1 MLLYFFLYYIY
12 RVLCDCCCVQ
22 AAASSAVESLID
34 MQGCLVVIFTSS
46 RWGQQE
52 RGGEGHPGPALPLSL
67 GTIKPT
73 CISTLHHY
81 LGMVL

>member
-1 MLLYFFLYYIY
+1 M
-12 RVLCDCCCVQ
+12 VCGCCCVQ

-34 MQGCLVVIFTSS
+34 MQGCLVVIFTNS